1 MSYSVVD
8 PDDCGYADTRP
19 CDLRRLS
26 DAAGMDA
33 VAINRF
39 DATPGER
46 LPLASHS
53 HETRAEAVVVL
64 SGTLYVETPEGEVT
78 VPEGSM
84 FAAEPE
90 SPPGVQPSRR
100 RRTGLGDHDRCPA
113 GRRRCPVP
121 ARRGEQPLM
130 G

>member
-8 PDDCGYADTRP
+8 PDDCGHADTRP

-53 HETRAEAVVVL
+53 HETRAEAAV
-64 SGTLYVETPEGEVT
+64 
-78 VPEGSM
+78 
-84 FAAEPE
+84 
-90 SPPGVQPSRR
+90 
-100 RRTGLGDHDRCPA
+100 
-113 GRRRCPVP
+113 VP
-121 ARRGEQPLM
+121 AADGVSRERPGLERSAPTLLCRIA
-130 G
+130 GVDSE